1 MLVKVIPTGTIEENC
16 YLVMDENTKE
26 GFIVDPG
33 DEPLKIEKAIKDT
46 GMNLKYIL
54 LTHAHFDHVGALN
67 YLVEKFNV
75 PFYMNKEEE
84 EFAKTDNYVFGKINK
99 ANGYLDD
106 NSELSIG
113 NESIRVFHTPGH
125 TVGGLCFLIGNKLF
139 TGDTLFRSSVGRSD
153 FPGGDMTALVNSI
166 KTKLLPLGDEIE
178 VYPGHGPMS
187 TIGYEKKN
195 NMFLY

>member
-153 FPGGDMTALVNSI
+153 FPGGDMAALVNGI

>member
-84 EFAKTDNYVFGKINK
+84 EFAKTDDYVFGKINK

-125 TVGGLCFLIGNKLF
+125 TVGGLCFLISNKLF

-153 FPGGDMTALVNSI
+153 FPGGDMAALVNGI

>member
-67 YLVEKFNV
+67 YLVEKLNV

-84 EFAKTDNYVFGKINK
+84 EFAKTDDYVFGKINK

-153 FPGGDMTALVNSI
+153 FPGGDMAALVNGI